1 MGKNNTSIFSICRNG
16 WIFVP
21 FKLANPSTK
30 EHQIPTESSFMPHH
44 LGKVV
49 GLHCCHFQPYTRS
62 CLQISVYAAHWGW
75 VTLRSFFWHSEVFN
89 TTRRRRASNESDSE
103 EAHVGPYRC
112 SSWRVQVLA
121 VCKQVWPT
129 GDSNTKGLF
138 LTYFEDVT
146 SMHLVF
152 SLCVTVPCQYF
163 LRLFSKRI
171 KFKKKSKL
179 IFLHLKE

>member
-16 WIFVP
+16 WIFIP

-49 GLHCCHFQPYTRS
+49 ALHCCHFQPYTRS

-89 TTRRRRASNESDSE
+89 TTRRRRASNKSDSE

-112 SSWRVQVLA
+112 SSCRVQVLA

-138 LTYFEDVT
+138 CNILWRRDFHA
-146 SMHLVF
+146 SCLQLVCYGPMSIF
-152 SLCVTVPCQYF
+152 SPS
-163 LRLFSKRI
+163 LFQ
-171 KFKKKSKL
+171 KKKK
-179 IFLHLKE
+179 FLKK